1 MTHLSPEQLLD
12 VADGTRPDEEFPHL
26 RSCAICAREVA
37 DLRGTIAAAAE
48 VDVPEPSPLFWPHLS
63 QRVRDAVA
71 DEQPGTAG
79 PERLGLSPVPQA
91 FASGWWRLA
100 AAAVVALVAAV
111 FLSQRQQMLPP
122 TTQMLP
128 PTTGV
133 SSSVPG
139 DLRQPVEVPA
149 FDDDAALSLLADLT
163 SGMDWE
169 ATAEAGLVPAV
180 GAVDSVVLAL
190 SVEERLELHRLLQEA
205 LGGSGA

>member
-12 VADGTRPDEEFPHL
+12 VADGTRPDDEFPHL
-26 RSCAICAREVA
+26 QSCAICAREVA
-37 DLRGTIAAAAE
+37 DLRETIDAAAE
-48 VDVPEPSPLFWPHLS
+48 VDVPEPSPLFWTHLS

-71 DEQPGTAG
+71 DEQPGAAA
-79 PERLGLSPVPQA
+79 PKRVA
-91 FASGWWRLA
+91 WWRLA
-100 AAAVVALVAAV
+100 AMTAVVAVVAAV
-111 FLSQRQQMLPP
+111 FAPQRQQRLPSS
-122 TTQMLP
+122 
-128 PTTGV
+128 TGV
-133 SSSVPG
+133 STSFPADV
-139 DLRQPVEVPA
+139 RQPVELRP

>member
-12 VADGTRPDEEFPHL
+12 VADGTRPGQEFPHL
-26 RSCAICAREVA
+26 QSCAICAREVA
-37 DLRGTIAAAAE
+37 NLRGTIDAAAE
-48 VDVPEPSPLFWPHLS
+48 VDVPEPSPLFWTHLS

-71 DEQPGTAG
+71 DEQRGAADPK
-79 PERLGLSPVPQA
+79 RVGL
-91 FASGWWRLA
+91 WWRLA
-100 AAAVVALVAAV
+100 AATAIVAVVVAV
-111 FLSQRQQMLPP
+111 FLPQRQQVRSPAA
-122 TTQMLP
+122 
-128 PTTGV
+128 GV
-133 SSSVPG
+133 SSAVQG
-139 DLRQPVEVPA
+139 DVRQPGEVPA
-149 FDDDAALSLLADLT
+149 FDDDAALSLLAELT

>member
-12 VADGTRPDEEFPHL
+12 VADGTRPDDEFPHL
-26 RSCAICAREVA
+26 QSCATCAREVA
-37 DLRGTIAAAAE
+37 GLRGTIDAAAE
-48 VDVPEPSPLFWPHLS
+48 VDIPEPSPLFWTHLS

-71 DEQPGTAG
+71 GEEPGSTD
-79 PERLGLSPVPQA
+79 PKRVGLQAVPQA
-91 FASGWWRLA
+91 FARGWWRLA
-100 AAAVVALVAAV
+100 KATAVAAVVAAV
-111 FLSQRQQMLPP
+111 FLSQRQQVLS
-122 TTQMLP
+122 

-133 SSSVPG
+133 STSVPG
-139 DLRQPVEVPA
+139 DVRQPVEVPA

-163 SGMDWE
+163 AGMDWE

-190 SVEERLELHRLLQEA
+190 SVEERVELHRLLQEA

>member
-26 RSCAICAREVA
+26 QSCAICAREVA
-37 DLRGTIAAAAE
+37 DLRGMIDAAAD
-48 VDVPEPSPLFWPHLS
+48 VGVPEPSPLFWTHLS

-71 DEQPGTAG
+71 DEQPGAD
-79 PERLGLSPVPQA
+79 PKAVGLSAVPRA
-91 FASGWWRLA
+91 FANAWWRLA
-100 AAAVVALVAAV
+100 AATAVVAVVAAV

-122 TTQMLP
+122 A
-128 PTTGV
+128 TGV
-133 SSSVPG
+133 SSTVPG
-139 DLRQPVEVPA
+139 DVRQPVEVPA

-180 GAVDSVVLAL
+180 GAADSVVLAL

-205 LGGSGA
+205 LGRSGA

>member
-26 RSCAICAREVA
+26 QSCAICAREVA
-37 DLRGTIAAAAE
+37 DLRGAIGAAAE
-48 VDVPEPSPLFWPHLS
+48 VGVPEPSPLFWAHLS
-63 QRVRDAVA
+63 QRVRDAVG
-71 DEQPGTAG
+71 DEQPGVAD
-79 PERLGLSPVPQA
+79 PNRVGLPMVPQV
-91 FASGWWRLA
+91 FASAWWRLA
-100 AAAVVALVAAV
+100 AATAVVAVVVVV
-111 FLSQRQQMLPP
+111 FLPQRGPKLPP
-122 TTQMLP
+122 A
-128 PTTGV
+128 TGV
-133 SSSVPG
+133 SSAVAG
-139 DLRQPVEVPA
+139 DARQPAEVPA

-205 LGGSGA
+205 LGGAGA

>member
-12 VADGTRPDEEFPHL
+12 VADGTRPDDEFPHL
-26 RSCAICAREVA
+26 QSCAICAREVA
-37 DLRGTIAAAAE
+37 DLRGTIDAAAE
-48 VDVPEPSPLFWPHLS
+48 VDVPEPSPLFWTHLS
-63 QRVRDAVA
+63 ERVRDAVA
-71 DEQPGTAG
+71 DEQPGAAD
-79 PERLGLSPVPQA
+79 PKRVGLPAVPQA

-100 AAAVVALVAAV
+100 AATAVVAVVAAV
-111 FLSQRQQMLPP
+111 FLPQRQQML
-122 TTQMLP
+122 L

-133 SSSVPG
+133 STSVPG
-139 DLRQPVEVPA
+139 DVRQPVEVPA

-190 SVEERLELHRLLQEA
+190 SVEERVELHRLLQEA